1 MGIYLKTISDL
12 SQAYVAPYITELRYK
27 EPEEETDRGY
37 SQYDCNIKMDPQG
50 EKFSVSVEGGESNLV
65 IEEIRVEE
73 SLQGLLPINMKESGA
88 QNIIQ
93 HLTSH
98 QAPSTC
104 SIEQGKV
111 KTFDNLHYDYQMND
125 CEHVV
130 FKDCSQLYE
139 SYGLNRVEVTTRQT
153 ESSSKV
159 KVTIDSHKYELSF
172 PSSGRQAVIK
182 VDDEEKTYIKRQEYD
197 DRKVK
202 EQKSQSRMIVSS
214 QQLREEEEKSLIQ
227 REKTEFAEEK
237 KNYYNEQTT
246 YVTSYQDG
254 VYAVINHAYGISVYS
269 DGKSLEIKTYQHLL
283 RNKACGLCG
292 DLNDESVAD
301 VKTPQSCIMSSPS
314 LAALTYMVEDHTCR
328 GMTSQQ
334 QEQINSETQQ
344 CVKKQDIP
352 TQVSRV
358 SQRQQSQVYSKH
370 LVEERQNKICFSTE
384 QVRVCPSNS
393 DPEEI
398 TQKKISFYCLSRDS
412 KSLMMEKMAEQGE
425 YIPYQSYQYPKLPE
439 KYLST
444 QQML

>member
-27 EPEEETDRGY
+27 EPEEETDTGY

-50 EKFSVSVEGGESNLV
+50 KKFSVSVEGGESNLV

-139 SYGLNRVEVTTRQT
+139 SYGLNRVEVTAQQS

-172 PSSGRQAVIK
+172 PTSAREAVIR
-182 VDDEEKTYIKRQEYD
+182 VDGEEKTYKKRQDYD
-197 DRKVK
+197 NRKME
-202 EQKSQSRMIVSS
+202 EQRSQSRKIVSS
-214 QQLREEEEKSLIQ
+214 QKVREEEEKSLIE
-227 REKTEFAEEK
+227 REKTEFAEER
-237 KNYYNEQTT
+237 KNYYDEQTT
-246 YVTSYQDG
+246 YVTSFQDG
-254 VYAVINHAYGISVYS
+254 VYAVIN
-269 DGKSLEIKTYQHLL
+269 
-283 RNKACGLCG
+283 
-292 DLNDESVAD
+292 
-301 VKTPQSCIMSSPS
+301 
-314 LAALTYMVEDHTCR
+314 
-328 GMTSQQ
+328 
-334 QEQINSETQQ
+334 
-344 CVKKQDIP
+344 
-352 TQVSRV
+352 
-358 SQRQQSQVYSKH
+358 
-370 LVEERQNKICFSTE
+370 
-384 QVRVCPSNS
+384 
-393 DPEEI
+393 
-398 TQKKISFYCLSRDS
+398 
-412 KSLMMEKMAEQGE
+412 
-425 YIPYQSYQYPKLPE
+425 
-439 KYLST
+439 
-444 QQML
+444 

>member
-1 MGIYLKTISDL
+1 MGYQSDDQKEFARQSREGAQCQEQTQQGRKLTEECKMSRQHASSLDRIVASVRLPKTVTQNIYLKTISEL

-27 EPEEETDRGY
+27 EPEEETDTGY

-50 EKFSVSVEGGESNLV
+50 KKLSVSVEGGESNLV

-139 SYGLNRVEVTTRQT
+139 SYGLNRVEVTTQQT
-153 ESSSKV
+153 ESSTKV

-172 PSSGRQAVIK
+172 PSSAREAVIR
-182 VDDEEKTYIKRQEYD
+182 VDDEE
-197 DRKVK
+197 
-202 EQKSQSRMIVSS
+202 
-214 QQLREEEEKSLIQ
+214 EERSLIE

-237 KNYYNEQTT
+237 KNYYDEQTT
-246 YVTSYQDG
+246 YVTSFQDG

-269 DGKSLEIKTYQHLL
+269 DGKSLEIKTFQHLL

-292 DLNDESVAD
+292 DPNDESVAD

-314 LAALTYMVEDHTCR
+314 LAALTYMVEDNPCQV
-328 GMTSQQ
+328 S
-334 QEQINSETQQ
+334 
-344 CVKKQDIP
+344 
-352 TQVSRV
+352 QVSR
-358 SQRQQSQVYSKH
+358 RQHSQVYSKH

-384 QVRVCPSNS
+384 QVRVCPSNTG
-393 DPEEI
+393 PEEI
-398 TQKKISFYCLSRDS
+398 TQK
-412 KSLMMEKMAEQGE
+412 Q
-425 YIPYQSYQYPKLPE
+425 
-439 KYLST
+439 
-444 QQML
+444 